1 MISLGVHNAE
11 SIRII
16 KTDYPAAGDQSAF
29 VIYTIR
35 ITLANGQQ
43 TEVNVFGA
51 PGLEVTL

>member
-35 ITLANGQQ
+35 ITLTNGQQ
-43 TEVNVFGA
+43 TEVNVFGQ